1 MIKFRIKIFF
11 LFLLVFIN
19 TRCGIRDGADII
31 IIAPVYTMDD
41 QRPWAEAVA
50 IKSNKIIYVGDKI
63 TAKSFLVKS
72 TQIVERP
79 DGMVLPGFVDS
90 HVHLIWGGIEM
101 SECHLHNLQTE
112 EQIYNAIKDYIKKNP
127 NIEWVRGSGWLL
139 PVFPNGN
146 PRKEWL
152 DEISVKKPMYLLSSD
167 GHSAWVN
174 SKALELAGINEKTN
188 DPPNGVIERYPNSRE
203 PSGVLREDA
212 MALVHSLLPPYTKLQ
227 FDRGLNISIEEA
239 NKFGITTILDAGT
252 EAYQDRKTSPGIY
265 DGLDA
270 YREASKNNDISVR
283 VAASQYAHPNSWRED
298 LLVLKKRRFQ
308 NEFSSMNIVKIF
320 IDGVIEGGTAAL
332 IEPYLG
338 TNNYGILIWNPDTLK
353 KAVAEYEK
361 AGFQVHIHAI
371 GDQGIRYSLDAFEYA
386 REYTGFVSQRH
397 MICHSQLVHP
407 DDIDRFSKLNVISSF
422 QALWAYPDKYIKDLT
437 LPRLGK
443 PRSDW
448 IYPINSIVKS
458 GGRIAGG
465 SDWTVSSLNPLDAM
479 EVAVTRKEPG
489 NKNGEALIPE
499 EAVTLET
506 ILQAYTIGGAYSLF
520 KENEIG
526 SIEDGKL
533 ADIIILNRNLFEVQ
547 PSEIHKVKVLQ
558 TIFNGEIVY
567 QSEN

>member
-1 MIKFRIKIFF
+1 
-11 LFLLVFIN
+11 
-19 TRCGIRDGADII
+19 
-31 IIAPVYTMDD
+31 
-41 QRPWAEAVA
+41 
-50 IKSNKIIYVGDKI
+50 
-63 TAKSFLVKS
+63 
-72 TQIVERP
+72 
-79 DGMVLPGFVDS
+79 
-90 HVHLIWGGIEM
+90 
-101 SECHLHNLQTE
+101 
-112 EQIYNAIKDYIKKNP
+112 
-127 NIEWVRGSGWLL
+127 
-139 PVFPNGN
+139 
-146 PRKEWL
+146 
-152 DEISVKKPMYLLSSD
+152 
-167 GHSAWVN
+167 
-174 SKALELAGINEKTN
+174 
-188 DPPNGVIERYPNSRE
+188 
-203 PSGVLREDA
+203 
-212 MALVHSLLPPYTKLQ
+212 MALVHTLLPPYTKLQ
-227 FDRGLNISIEEA
+227 FDRGLDISVKEA

-252 EAYQDRKTSPGIY
+252 EAYQNRKTIPGIY

-298 LLVLKKRRFQ
+298 LTVLKKRRFQ

-320 IDGVIEGGTAAL
+320 IDGVIEGSTASL

-338 TNNYGILIWNPDTLK
+338 TNNYGILIWNPDTLN

-371 GDQGIRYSLDAFEYA
+371 GDQGIRYSLDAFEYS
-386 REYTGFVSQRH
+386 REHTGFVGQRH
-397 MICHSQLVHP
+397 MICHTQLVHP
-407 DDIDRFSKLNVISSF
+407 DDIDRFGKLNVISSF

-437 LPRLGK
+437 LPKLGN

-448 IYPINSIVKS
+448 IYPINSIVKA

-489 NKNGEALIPE
+489 NKNGEALVPD

-506 ILQAYTIGGAYSLF
+506 ILHAYTIGGAYSIF

-533 ADIIILNRNLFEVQ
+533 ADIIILNRNLFEVK

-567 QSEN
+567 QSGN